1 MCVIIDV
8 VIKLN
13 SQEEDIEEIKKFVIK
28 YGKAFIIAL
37 FIVLVVAKI
46 PSWVGA
52 GERGVLMDFGKV
64 RDDKILTPGLNFV
77 IPWYNTVV
85 MMNVQ
90 TQVFD
95 SEAMAASK
103 DLQNAKTKVAVN
115 YHLSPDAVNVLY
127 RDIGI
132 NYQTTLIAPAIQE
145 IVKASTAKF
154 NAEELITMR
163 ATVKDT
169 IQAGLAERLAS
180 RGIIIEQISITNFE
194 FGEEFSKAI
203 EQKVTAQQLA
213 LKAENDLTRV
223 VIEAKQKVA
232 QAEGEKQSTI
242 LIAEGKAKEI
252 EIIQNQLKISPGYP
266 NYLAVRQWDGH
277 LPQVTGG
284 SIPLVSIQSP
294 NTVTTPAVATP

>member
-1 MCVIIDV
+1 
-8 VIKLN
+8 
-13 SQEEDIEEIKKFVIK
+13 
-28 YGKAFIIAL
+28 
-37 FIVLVVAKI
+37 
-46 PSWVGA
+46 
-52 GERGVLMDFGKV
+52 
-64 RDDKILTPGLNFV
+64 
-77 IPWYNTVV
+77 
-85 MMNVQ
+85 
-90 TQVFD
+90 
-95 SEAMAASK
+95 MAASK

-115 YHLSPDAVNVLY
+115 YHLAPDSVNILY
-127 RDIGI
+127 RDVGI

-154 NAEELITMR
+154 NAEELITLR

-223 VIEAKQKVA
+223 VIEARQKVA

-252 EIIQNQLKISPGYP
+252 EIIQTQLKISPGYS

-284 SIPLVSIQSP
+284 SIPLVNIQSP
-294 NTVTTPAVATP
+294 NAVAASAPVVVAP